1 MTSRLP
7 TPHAEG
13 AMRRSILYV
22 VAAMLVVSG
31 AAAAQG
37 KSVAGTWN
45 ATVTTPNGGG
55 SPTLTFAVKG
65 DSVSGTVKRPTGEV
79 VPLKGTIKGK
89 DLTYTYTIPA
99 QGQPVT
105 VTAKVAGDSLS
116 GTMDFA
122 GQMTGQITAKRAPKP

>member
-1 MTSRLP
+1 MKFAVWIMASTL
-7 TPHAEG
+7 
-13 AMRRSILYV
+13 
-22 VAAMLVVSG
+22 LVSSVG
-31 AAAAQG
+31 TAQ
-37 KSVAGTWN
+37 SVAGTWN

-89 DLTYTYTIPA
+89 DLTYTYTI
-99 QGQPVT
+99 QVDGQSVPVT
-105 VTAKVAGDSLS
+105 VKAKVAGDSLG

-122 GQMTGQITAKRAPKP
+122 GQMTG